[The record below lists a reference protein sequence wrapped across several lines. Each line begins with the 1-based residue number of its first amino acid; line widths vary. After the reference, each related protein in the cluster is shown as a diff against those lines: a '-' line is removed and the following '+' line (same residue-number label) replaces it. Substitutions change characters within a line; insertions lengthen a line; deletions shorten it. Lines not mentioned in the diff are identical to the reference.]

1 MNCLIAEEHF
11 SAYLEDE
18 LDYQTVKDFETHL
31 MNCGSCSS
39 EFALFRKSLK
49 LLHQLPRFEP
59 SSNFDS
65 SLQSKV
71 DNLDV
76 DRIPVWHQFL
86 DSLRTRT
93 EWAFGGIATILLV
106 GLLGV
111 YFYQSGLEEYKPS
124 SSGIVFEPVSSPTYR
139 PVDNIDDQGPPA
151 LPVHQV
157 NVPIDFG
164 SGGLFGREVLEWRP
178 QRTQQ
183 NFILQTVN
191 YSSAPRGGGL

>member
-18 LDYQTVKDFETHL
+18 IDYQTIKDFETHL
-31 MNCGSCSS
+31 TNCESCSS
-39 EFALFRKSLK
+39 EFTLFRKSLNV
-49 LLHQLPRFEP
+49 LHQLPHIEP
-59 SSNFDS
+59 SSDFDR
-65 SLQSKV
+65 SLQSTV
-71 DNLDV
+71 ANLDV

-93 EWAFGGIATILLV
+93 VWAFGGIATIFLV
-106 GLLGV
+106 GLLGA
-111 YFYQSGLEEYKPS
+111 YFYQSGLDEYKLPS
-124 SSGIVFEPVSSPTYR
+124 PGIVFEPGSSPTYQR
-139 PVDNIDDQGPPA
+139 VGKIDNPGPPD

-164 SGGLFGREVLEWRP
+164 GGGFFGREVPEWRP
-178 QRTQQ
+178 QHTQQ
-183 NFILQTVN
+183 NFILETVN